1 MRSSRIVKGVGLVAA
16 LALAASACSSSSK
29 TSAGTNTTAAAA
41 AASTTSTTS
50 GGNAQANAL
59 LAKYTAVP
67 DASSITVKPLATRP
81 PTGKTVAYINCG
93 VAPCSTQ
100 FSPGLHAAGTVLGWT
115 VKDYNYNPSNPVTLE
130 SAIESA
136 VNDNVTAIVA
146 TAGQPTV
153 TAKGQALAK
162 AKGILYIN
170 GFGSGDWTTDP
181 TLAAGLFY
189 GDIRGQFV
197 GSLMAAYL
205 AKQATGGAAVNA
217 ALLRVKEFDTVHL
230 PKINGLTAGLQQ
242 MCPTCK
248 YSEIQESSA
257 QQIGNQSS
265 GVVISYLQAH
275 PDVNYIIYESGQPA
289 IGIQAA
295 LTTAG
300 LASKVKVLGFAPD
313 NPQIAAVKDGS
324 ELMWV
329 YDCSLCAGWYF
340 ADTIARLLNKE
351 SITGDT
357 STNLPTQ
364 VVDKQN
370 LPSVVPAA
378 YNFPTDTD
386 LATKF
391 RQIWQIPG

>member
-1 MRSSRIVKGVGLVAA
+1 
-16 LALAASACSSSSK
+16 
-29 TSAGTNTTAAAA
+29 
-41 AASTTSTTS
+41 
-50 GGNAQANAL
+50 
-59 LAKYTAVP
+59 
-67 DASSITVKPLATRP
+67 
-81 PTGKTVAYINCG
+81 
-93 VAPCSTQ
+93 
-100 FSPGLHAAGTVLGWT
+100 VLGWT

-162 AKGILYIN
+162 TKGILYIN

>member
-1 MRSSRIVKGVGLVAA
+1 
-16 LALAASACSSSSK
+16 
-29 TSAGTNTTAAAA
+29 
-41 AASTTSTTS
+41 
-50 GGNAQANAL
+50 
-59 LAKYTAVP
+59 
-67 DASSITVKPLATRP
+67 
-81 PTGKTVAYINCG
+81 
-93 VAPCSTQ
+93 
-100 FSPGLHAAGTVLGWT
+100 
-115 VKDYNYNPSNPVTLE
+115 
-130 SAIESA
+130 
-136 VNDNVTAIVA
+136 
-146 TAGQPTV
+146 
-153 TAKGQALAK
+153 
-162 AKGILYIN
+162 
-170 GFGSGDWTTDP
+170 
-181 TLAAGLFY
+181 
-189 GDIRGQFV
+189 
-197 GSLMAAYL
+197 MAAYL